1 MRYRLLLVAIVL
13 GVLALASVLTYAQ
26 NEPDVTPTPAASSV
40 IQQDIFVRGGPG
52 RDYLPVGKLLVG
64 DRVRPLSRNATSDW
78 VLIVYGKT
86 YGWIRRDLAFWVE
99 NIDALPVMDTA
110 NLTPSPIIPTTPA
123 NTPVYAAT
131 ETPSGNWVELNTE
144 AQSGY
149 VRGGP
154 GRTYLRLGQLYTGDE
169 VEPVSQNADGSWIM
183 IRFGD
188 GFGWISRNL
197 VRWITDIDSLPVI
210 DASNL
215 TPTAT
220 FTATSTPSATP
231 TATSTF
237 TATVSATL
245 TLTSTFTDTPSATP
259 TATSTQTPSVTPS
272 PTLTQTLSATPSP
285 TLTATVVP
293 SETLVPTLVPSATIA
308 PSQTLLPTE
317 TPVVPTTTNTPVPAS
332 ATPIVPTVTNTL
344 APSATFTDLP
354 SATADPSETSVAIV
368 IVPSATVTLLP
379 TNMTVPSATATLL
392 PTNTATLVEPT
403 TTPIPPTSTFTP
415 TVTFTT
421 TATTVPPSATSLPA
435 TAIVLS
441 ATVIL
446 PTAVNTI
453 APTTPV
459 NTAALMPSATVTV
472 NGAAVLTT
480 PMPTPDNVTTAPQS
494 GGGLSPEALIAGIVL
509 LLIGI
514 YGFFYWRGLS
524 TAERYANGFVI
535 DTCPVCGRG
544 HLIVE
549 TRQERLFGVPRV
561 RHSVRCSE
569 CRSVLRE
576 VGDQE
581 WRYAV
586 DPIKNPSLYQQYNG
600 QVITDEKLVALA
612 AEQTHSQP
620 PPE

>member
-1 MRYRLLLVAIVL
+1 MLLVAIVL
-13 GVLALASVLTYAQ
+13 GIVALVSMLTYAQ

-40 IQQDIFVRGGPG
+40 IQEDIFVRGGPG
-52 RDYLPVGKLLVG
+52 RDYLPVGKLLAG
-64 DRVRPLSRNATSDW
+64 DRVRPLSRNAASDW
-78 VLIVYGKT
+78 VLIAYGKN

-99 NIDALPVMDTA
+99 NIDLLPVMDTA
-110 NLTPSPIIPTTPA
+110 NLTPSPVVPPTLA
-123 NTPVYAAT
+123 NTPIYAAT

-169 VEPVSQNADGSWIM
+169 VEPISQNADGSWIM

-197 VRWITDIDSLPVI
+197 VRWIDDIDSLPVI
-210 DASNL
+210 DAANL

-220 FTATSTPSATP
+220 FTATSTPSATATATSTLTP
-231 TATSTF
+231 TASATATLTATSTF
-237 TATVSATL
+237 TPTATA
-245 TLTSTFTDTPSATP
+245 
-259 TATSTQTPSVTPS
+259 TATSTPTPSVTPS
-272 PTLTQTLSATPSP
+272 ATLTQTQMPSATPLP
-285 TLTATVVP
+285 TLTSTLVSSATVVP
-293 SETLVPTLVPSATIA
+293 SATTASSETPV
-308 PSQTLLPTE
+308 PTE
-317 TPVVPTTTNTPVPAS
+317 TLVVPTTTHTPLPPTATMTVPTETHTPAPT
-332 ATPIVPTVTNTL
+332 ATPTDS
-344 APSATFTDLP
+344 PSATFT
-354 SATADPSETSVAIV
+354 ATETMVAIV
-368 IVPSATVTLLP
+368 V
-379 TNMTVPSATATLL
+379 VPSATATLQ
-392 PTNTATLVEPT
+392 PTSTATIVEPT
-403 TTPIPPTSTFTP
+403 ATSIPPTSTFTP
-415 TVTFTT
+415 TMTFTMTATSVPASWTPMPPTATILVTTAVVEPTNTIGQVATATVLATVVAAEPTQNVEQRT
-421 TATTVPPSATSLPA
+421 TATVQPSP
-435 TAIVLS
+435 
-441 ATVIL
+441 
-446 PTAVNTI
+446 
-453 APTTPV
+453 
-459 NTAALMPSATVTV
+459 TVTV
-472 NGAAVLTT
+472 NSANVVVTPTLT
-480 PMPTPDNVTTAPQS
+480 PETATAQS
-494 GGGLSPEALIAGIVL
+494 QPGSGLSPEAIIAGIVL

-586 DPIKNPSLYQQYNG
+586 DPIENPALYQQYNG

-612 AEQTHSQP
+612 NEQSRSQP

>member
-1 MRYRLLLVAIVL
+1 ML
-13 GVLALASVLTYAQ
+13 GILALASVLTYAQ
-26 NEPDVTPTPAASSV
+26 NEPDSTATPAASSV

-52 RDYLPVGKLLVG
+52 RDYLPVGKLLAG
-64 DRVRPLSRNATSDW
+64 DRVRPLSRNAASDW
-78 VLIVYGKT
+78 VLIVYGKN

-110 NLTPSPIIPTTPA
+110 NLTPSPVIPTTPA
-123 NTPVYAAT
+123 NTPILAAT
-131 ETPSGNWVELNTE
+131 ETPSGNWVQLSTD

-169 VEPVSQNADGSWIM
+169 VEPVSRNADGSWIM

-197 VRWITDIDSLPVI
+197 VRWIDDIDSLPVI
-210 DASNL
+210 ATDNL

-220 FTATSTPSATP
+220 FTRTSTPTASATSTTTFTP
-231 TATSTF
+231 TFTATSTL
-237 TATVSATL
+237 TATYTN
-245 TLTSTFTDTPSATP
+245 TPSATP
-259 TATSTQTPSVTPS
+259 TATSTQTPSTTPS
-272 PTLTQTLSATPSP
+272 ATLTQTTVPSATPLP

-293 SETLVPTLVPSATIA
+293 SETSVPTVAPSATTA
-308 PSQTLLPTE
+308 PSVTPIPTE
-317 TPVVPTTTNTPVPAS
+317 TPVIPTATHTPVPPS
-332 ATPIVPTVTNTL
+332 ATPVVPTETSTL
-344 APSATFTDLP
+344 APTATLTNVATVTTSAT
-354 SATADPSETSVAIV
+354 ETSVAILV
-368 IVPSATVTLLP
+368 
-379 TNMTVPSATATLL
+379 VPSATATLL
-392 PTNTATLVEPT
+392 PTDTPTEIVPTA
-403 TTPIPPTSTFTP
+403 TPIPPTSTTAP
-415 TVTFTT
+415 SLTFTLT
-421 TATTVPPSATSLPA
+421 MTTVPASSTPSPVPA
-435 TAIVLS
+435 TATL
-441 ATVIL
+441 L
-446 PTAVNTI
+446 PTTVVPASST
-453 APTTPV
+453 PTLV
-459 NTAALMPSATVTV
+459 AATVTLLQTTV
-472 NGAAVLTT
+472 VPASTNIVAQAATAAVQVSPAVTESGAVVVSTEL
-480 PMPTPDNVTTAPQS
+480 PTPSPETSEPQS
-494 GGGLSPEALIAGIVL
+494 GGGLSAEALIAGLVL
-509 LLIGI
+509 LVIGV

-576 VGDQE
+576 VGEQQ

-586 DPIKNPSLYQQYNG
+586 DPIENPDLYQQYNG
-600 QVITDEKLVALA
+600 QLISDDTLAALA
-612 AEQTHSQP
+612 ADLGRKQS